1 MGESRLIK
9 KKKKRYLKRLI
20 KYSHQRLLEKD
31 HRECEN
37 LVLEIEFKG
46 IDNLDIES
54 AKRYIAK
61 FLEFEES
68 YKDEY
73 EKQAKEI
80 DEKDK
85 IIDFSQYRKYN

>member
-1 MGESRLIK
+1 MGESRLITDK
-9 KKKKRYLKRLI
+9 QKRYLKRLI
-20 KYSHQRLLEKD
+20 KYSHQRLLETD